1 MYVVTT
7 VLVLALLGQAMPA
20 VHPVEPRSTS
30 RSAILDM
37 RAGDTIV
44 VRPVAMGS
52 TDFNLG
58 IEVYDETRTLVGR
71 DNEES
76 DVSVFEWEA
85 PRAGRYYLIVRNFS
99 GVRAGYSFTVG
110 PSGRSRGVPS
120 TSNHAVVRV
129 FYATNRGE
137 APPGGPEPFT
147 SEPRRD
153 GQLALGTAQVS
164 IPREHRMGELEGP
177 SIMRL
182 EFRQDPERHI
192 VLLRTESQPAQRF
205 FSNVA
210 SAAARSP
217 RREAFVFV
225 HGFATSFEDAAR
237 RTAQMAYDL
246 GFEGA
251 PIVYSWPSRGRIGP
265 IDYTTDAR
273 NADLSSEPLRQF
285 LERLVREAH
294 LETVHVIAHSM
305 GNRVLTSALDALTR
319 GNVRLPELR
328 QVALMAPDIDAELF
342 RTLAARIK
350 AVPGRLTLYASSGD
364 AALQASQRLAG
375 YPRAG
380 QGGSAIIVLPGIDTI
395 DASLVDTSLLG
406 LRHSYYADNRTIV
419 SDLFYLLRGT
429 PPQDRA
435 ALRKKD
441 HADGTYWEFAPAAR

>member
-1 MYVVTT
+1 MRWSGCFTPRTASKRRLVV
-7 VLVLALLGQAMPA
+7 L
-20 VHPVEPRSTS
+20 
-30 RSAILDM
+30 
-37 RAGDTIV
+37 
-44 VRPVAMGS
+44 
-52 TDFNLG
+52 
-58 IEVYDETRTLVGR
+58 
-71 DNEES
+71 
-76 DVSVFEWEA
+76 
-85 PRAGRYYLIVRNFS
+85 
-99 GVRAGYSFTVG
+99 
-110 PSGRSRGVPS
+110 
-120 TSNHAVVRV
+120 
-129 FYATNRGE
+129 
-137 APPGGPEPFT
+137 EPFT

-164 IPREHRMGELEGP
+164 IPREHRMGQLEGP

-305 GNRVLTSALDALTR
+305 GNRVLTSALDVLTR

-328 QVALMAPDIDAELF
+328 QVALMAPDIDAESLSHAGGTHQS
-342 RTLAARIK
+342 RARPADPLCLLGRCGVAGLAAARRLSPRG
-350 AVPGRLTLYASSGD
+350 PGWAGHHR
-364 AALQASQRLAG
+364 AAGHRYDRRFARRHQS
-375 YPRAG
+375 PRTPA
-380 QGGSAIIVLPGIDTI
+380 
-395 DASLVDTSLLG
+395 LV
-406 LRHSYYADNRTIV
+406 
-419 SDLFYLLRGT
+419 LRGQPDHRVRT
-429 PPQDRA
+429 FSISFA
-435 ALRKKD
+435 AHRLRTARRCGKKD
-441 HADGTYWEFAPAAR
+441 HADGTYWEFAPAGHR